1 MTDGPYLQVSR
12 LTTYLQGAQR
22 GRRLRWH
29 SGACLSRNSLPF
41 KAYISKVRE
50 REIISGIRQSRRTRP
65 CGSSTSEGAYG
76 CSLGAAYGCS
86 PGPDGCRLGACDC
99 SLGAYMRLQPS
110 LCDCSLDACAVAA
123 RGAYVVAA
131 WAHDTVAALAAH
143 TVLPSTVDVRLK
155 RCD

>member
-50 REIISGIRQSRRTRP
+50 REIISGKAKQADKTVRQF
-65 CGSSTSEGAYG
+65 
-76 CSLGAAYGCS
+76 
-86 PGPDGCRLGACDC
+86 
-99 SLGAYMRLQPS
+99 
-110 LCDCSLDACAVAA
+110 
-123 RGAYVVAA
+123 
-131 WAHDTVAALAAH
+131 H
-143 TVLPSTVDVRLK
+143 K
-155 RCD
+155 